1 MEMREQDKKVSYRP
15 EIAEHLKKGMNDFL
29 YLYETDQRVVLYKL
43 FAFYYEKMGD
53 GEKSALFDHA
63 ANLLKSDRLFATE
76 EFYEKYAS
84 KISKLRL
91 EGVEDLGNV
100 TEATAFRNL
109 IPLYKKCSDDLRQG
123 IDTSD
128 FSKTENYM
136 LDSVFSKLES
146 PLRNPNVQIKDGQ
159 ALCYYDRERHSPG
172 FRNAMKSSIAYIRED
187 IEQSLSIWEE
197 KDEIKEE
204 FDR

>member
-1 MEMREQDKKVSYRP
+1 MREQDKKVSYRP
-15 EIAEHLKKGMNDFL
+15 EIAEQLKKGMNDFL

-43 FAFYYEKMGD
+43 LAIYFEKTGD
-53 GEKSALFDHA
+53 GEKSELLDHG
-63 ANLLKSDRLFATE
+63 ANLLKSDRPYADE
-76 EFYEKYAS
+76 EFYEKYES
-84 KISKLRL
+84 QISKLRL

-109 IPLYKKCSDDLRQG
+109 IPLYKKYSDDLRQG
-123 IDTSD
+123 IDTTD

-159 ALCYYDRERHSPG
+159 TLCYYDRERRSSG
-172 FRNAMKSSIAYIRED
+172 FRDAMKSSIAYIREN

-204 FDR
+204 LDR